1 MDISST
7 STLDINTCSEPA
19 ADPADTSFA
28 PFTSPS
34 TSTTGSTSSS
44 SEHPRGWK
52 ERKWIVNESK
62 LMELFQ
68 KCSTCGAL
76 ISESDQTIITTGS
89 RITVSWKCNNG
100 HTGHWESCPNTRG
113 MPENNLLAAAATLFT
128 GETFT
133 DIADWA
139 GLLNLQLPQKTAY
152 NNIQASYLIPVI
164 EAAYKKQEDIIKARL
179 ISQTQDGVRV
189 KLCGDGRS
197 DSPGHSCKYTTY
209 SFMNDSSNQIAV
221 SDLVQVNKWTQ
232 H

>member
-1 MDISST
+1 
-7 STLDINTCSEPA
+7 
-19 ADPADTSFA
+19 
-28 PFTSPS
+28 
-34 TSTTGSTSSS
+34 
-44 SEHPRGWK
+44 
-52 ERKWIVNESK
+52 
-62 LMELFQ
+62 
-68 KCSTCGAL
+68 
-76 ISESDQTIITTGS
+76 
-89 RITVSWKCNNG
+89 
-100 HTGHWESCPNTRG
+100 
-113 MPENNLLAAAATLFT
+113 MPEINLLAAAATLFT
-128 GETFT
+128 GATFT

-139 GLLNLQLPQKTAY
+139 GLLNLQLPQKTTY

-179 ISQTQDGVRV
+179 ISQTQDGEGV